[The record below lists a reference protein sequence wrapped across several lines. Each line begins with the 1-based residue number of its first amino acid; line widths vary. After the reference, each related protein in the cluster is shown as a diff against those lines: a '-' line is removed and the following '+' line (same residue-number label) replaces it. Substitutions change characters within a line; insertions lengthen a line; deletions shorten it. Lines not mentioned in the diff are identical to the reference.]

1 MRRGL
6 VKTIKVFGLT
16 LAISVLLGAVA
27 PSARAAWTPRLD
39 MLGWMNSARS
49 HSGAAVLDRGWRL
62 RQLADDHSRQ
72 MANAGQIF
80 HTVSLGSKL
89 TFVSWRMAGENVG
102 AGGSMRAL
110 FDAFM
115 KSDPHRDNILRRGY
129 RRVGIGVYAHD
140 GFLWVTLIFVG

>member
-27 PSARAAWTPRLD
+27 PSARATWTPRLD
-39 MLGWMNSARS
+39 MLGWMNTARS
-49 HSGAAVLDRGWRL
+49 DHGAVVLDRGWRL

-72 MANAGQIF
+72 MADAGQIF
-80 HTVSLGSKL
+80 HTASLGSKL
-89 TFVSWRMAGENVG
+89 TFVSWSVAGENVG
-102 AGGSMRAL
+102 AGGTMRAL

-115 KSDPHRDNILRRGY
+115 KSDAHRDNILRRGY

>member
-6 VKTIKVFGLT
+6 VKAVKVLGLT
-16 LAISVLLGAVA
+16 LALSVVLGALA
-27 PSARAAWTPRLD
+27 PSARATWTPRRD
-39 MLGWMNSARS
+39 MLGWMNTARS
-49 HSGAAVLDRGWRL
+49 HHGSVAWIGAGGFGRWRTSTAGRWRAPGRSSTL
-62 RQLADDHSRQ
+62 PPSAPSSR
-72 MANAGQIF
+72 
-80 HTVSLGSKL
+80 S
-89 TFVSWRMAGENVG
+89 VSWNVAGENVG

-115 KSDPHRDNILRRGY
+115 KSDVHRDNILGRGF